1 MVHHLR
7 GLSSYLGAAATLFLL
22 FGTAVTNAL
31 VSVGKEQ
38 LTLRGA
44 FIVSPPFA
52 TADQQGLLFD
62 FVEQLKARAAI
73 YGVDL
78 HLDFTGPEGMTYNG
92 AC

>member
-1 MVHHLR
+1 MIRR
-7 GLSSYLGAAATLFLL
+7 GQLLSCLCALL
-22 FGTAVTNAL
+22 AVGTTTAI

-62 FVEQLKARAAI
+62 FVDQLKARAAI

-92 AC
+92 GLFASF